1 MDGNCGSGMRFTLG
15 MAAGVVVG
23 AAVGMV
29 MAPSQR
35 QMKRMANQAAKKVGE
50 AVDMLTEA
58 MDL

>member
-1 MDGNCGSGMRFTLG
+1 MDSCCGGMKFGLG
-15 MAAGVVVG
+15 MAAGMVVG

-29 MAPSQR
+29 MAPSQG
-35 QMKRMANQAAKKVGE
+35 QMKRAANNAAKKVGE